1 MGKFMTN
8 ARKYV
13 SGFVGKAKKVVKKHG
28 GKVVAAVCGA
38 VTVGQ
43 LIVGKAYAT
52 APATLADALAVSID
66 EAIVWTAMAVMI
78 GIIGGIAAY
87 YFVKRLIGSR

>member
-8 ARKYV
+8 ARRYV
-13 SGFVGKAKKVVKKHG
+13 GGFIGKAKEVVKKHG

-38 VTVGQ
+38 VTAGQ
-43 LIVGKAYAT
+43 LLISKAYAT
-52 APATLADALAVSID
+52 APASLADALAVEID
-66 EAIVWTAMAVMI
+66 QSIVWTAMSVMI

-87 YFVKRLIGSR
+87 YFVKRLMGSR